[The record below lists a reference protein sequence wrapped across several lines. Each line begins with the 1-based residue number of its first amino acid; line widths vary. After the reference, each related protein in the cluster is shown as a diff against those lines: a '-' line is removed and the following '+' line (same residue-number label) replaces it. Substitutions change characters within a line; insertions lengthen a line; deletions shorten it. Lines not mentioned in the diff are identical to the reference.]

1 MPRRN
6 NKATG
11 NFTRTENGEF
21 TDMNTTTATAELEAL
36 AAELDATATE
46 NAPGMPMP
54 ASGVD
59 DAPVAPVAPDSAPIV
74 TISDKPATALNGR
87 TQFSAKSHNAL
98 VIKTE
103 SGRVKWRLI
112 GTPDEHG
119 FITVAYV
126 SHRPDGLFDISTPEK
141 HYLID
146 APMDDEKKAVF
157 HGNIKFV
164 RQALTSHYGRAT
176 SASVKTELTAKLA
189 QSTQALNA
197 SDSAL
202 AVMYAYG
209 MKSPEQSLSDALSAV
224 STDTFNA
231 AKAKLAAM
239 MPAAVLQSITDAII
253 ERDSASMQATAD
265 ADASAIAELETM
277 DTEPETETPNA

>member
-6 NKATG
+6 NKSTG
-11 NFTRTENGEF
+11 NFTRTQDGEF
-21 TDMNTTTATAELEAL
+21 TNMNPTTATAELEKL
-36 AAELDATATE
+36 AAELDAAGQTTASEHVTD
-46 NAPGMPMP
+46 ALI
-54 ASGVD
+54 ASEQPSAAVT
-59 DAPVAPVAPDSAPIV
+59 APDSASV
-74 TISDKPATALNGR
+74 TTVSDRPTPALNGR

-103 SGRVKWRLI
+103 NGRVKWRII
-112 GTPDEHG
+112 GTPDDDK
-119 FITVAYV
+119 FYTMAYV

-141 HYLID
+141 HFLID

-176 SASVKTELTAKLA
+176 SASVKTALTAKLA
-189 QSTQALNA
+189 ASSQALNA

-209 MKSPEQSLSDALSAV
+209 MKQPEQALSDALAAV
-224 STDTFNA
+224 STETFNA

-239 MPAAVLQSITDAII
+239 MPAAVLQSIADAIA
-253 ERDSASMQATAD
+253 ERDSASDQATAD
-265 ADASAIAELETM
+265 ADASAAAELET
-277 DTEPETETPNA
+277 DADASAPDA